1 VNDHSI
7 ATYYIL
13 DLDRTLFD
21 TEKSTQ
27 VMRGV
32 VALHDTELA
41 AALEQRFEES
51 TLLGESFSMR
61 DFIAEN
67 VDEEAMQKIETL
79 YLAAALNQDILNPGA
94 RELIS
99 YIRTQGD
106 GEMGI
111 LTYGSPLGQAMKIK
125 AVTELESIPFLITS
139 ETFKGAQI
147 ASWHQEDGYYHLP
160 AELGGFLAKHIVFVD
175 DKPFSFKGLPIDCT
189 GYLVKSLYDAG
200 IGKIPLNVAT
210 ATDLHEVIT
219 AEKHRLTM
227 QVV

>member
-1 VNDHSI
+1 VNDHNIS
-7 ATYYIL
+7 TYYIL

-32 VALHDTELA
+32 VALHDTDLA

-67 VDEEAMQKIETL
+67 VGEEAMLKVEAL
-79 YLAAALNQDILNPGA
+79 YHAAALDHDLLNPSA
-94 RELIS
+94 RELLS
-99 YIRTQGD
+99 YIRSQQGS
-106 GEMGI
+106 EMGI

-125 AVTELESIPFLITS
+125 AVTELDGIPFLITP

-147 ASWHQEDGYYHLP
+147 ASWHQADGYYHLP

-200 IGKIPLNVAT
+200 IGKIPPNVAT
-210 ATDLHEVIT
+210 VAGLNEVMT
-219 AEKHRLTM
+219 AEKRRATAYAA
-227 QVV
+227 